1 MTGRGGGQFFELLG
15 RPGGIALVREGVHHP
30 AQPNGRGRA
39 FTLYEDITHLAVS
52 PRALWLAS
60 RRSSLPLRRSIFKDP
75 EAPEALMAALR
86 SQIADLPEGSAQLAR
101 MARVEGRGSEN
112 PPLRATW
119 GLIALCGLVFALQL
133 LVGRDLHAVGYYS
146 GTLVAHGDLWRL
158 ITANLLH
165 AFPSFPLHF
174 TLNMLS
180 ALALGVLVERT
191 LGTPRTLCVMGAAG
205 LVSMLACGL
214 AGYPVVVGASG
225 VVAGMVG
232 ALVWLEFFRSEEVP
246 AWRRIPRRPLV
257 VMLLLSLLLDLVVP
271 ILAGAAHL
279 GGFVAGGVVAALVG
293 GRPLGAPRVP
303 AVVKIA
309 SVAVVGLTGAAG
321 LVAAA
326 ELWRS
331 SDYVAHNLVRFA
343 GFPEV
348 QAVELNNLAWMAAVD
363 PEVTEAQL
371 RAALALAERAVE
383 ETERSEPTL
392 LDTLAEL
399 QFQLGAVGSALR
411 NIDEAIALSPFE
423 RYYHEQRRR
432 FTGERDA
439 DDRPEPGVPWDFG
452 PSEKGPGITV

>member
-1 MTGRGGGQFFELLG
+1 MTGGGEGQVFELLG
-15 RPGGIALVREGVHHP
+15 RPGGIALTREGFHHP

-39 FTLYEDITHLAVS
+39 FTLYADITHLAVS

-60 RRSSLPLRRSIFKDP
+60 RRSSLPLRRSIFKDA

-86 SQIADLPEGSAQLAR
+86 ARIVDLPEGSAQLAR
-101 MARVEGRGSEN
+101 MARVEERGSQN
-112 PPLRATW
+112 PPLWATW
-119 GLIALCGLVFALQL
+119 GLIALCGLVFVLQL
-133 LVGRDLHAVGYYS
+133 LVGRGLHAVGYYS

-158 ITANLLH
+158 LTANLLH
-165 AFPSFPLHF
+165 AFPNFPFHLAV
-174 TLNMLS
+174 NMLS

-191 LGTPRTLCVMGAAG
+191 IGTQRTLCVMGAAG
-205 LVSMLACGL
+205 IVSMLACGL

-232 ALVWLEFFRSEEVP
+232 ALVWLEFFRPEEVP

-257 VMLLLSLLLDLVVP
+257 VLLLLSLLLDLVVP

-279 GGFVAGGVVAALVG
+279 GGFVAGGIVAALVG
-293 GRPLGAPRVP
+293 GRPLGSPRVP
-303 AVVKIA
+303 VAVK
-309 SVAVVGLTGAAG
+309 VAGATVVGLTAAAG
-321 LVAAA
+321 LVAAT

-331 SDYVAHNLVRFA
+331 PDYVAHNLVRFA
-343 GFPEV
+343 EFPEV
-348 QAVELNNLAWMAAVD
+348 QAMELNNLAWMTAID

-371 RAALALAERAVE
+371 RAALTLAERAVA

-399 QFQLGAVGSALR
+399 QFQLGAVGPALR
-411 NIDEAIALSPFE
+411 SIDEAIALSPFE

-439 DDRPEPGVPWDFG
+439 DDRPEPGEPWDFG
-452 PSEKGPGITV
+452 PSEKGPGVTV